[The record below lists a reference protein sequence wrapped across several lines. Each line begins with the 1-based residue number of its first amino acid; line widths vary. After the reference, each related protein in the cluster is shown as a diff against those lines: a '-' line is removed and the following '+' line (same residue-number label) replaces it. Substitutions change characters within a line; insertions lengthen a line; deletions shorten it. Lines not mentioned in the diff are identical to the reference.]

1 MKTRASFLI
10 AIVWAALMQ
19 SYATT
24 SAVPQPESPD
34 TTAGP
39 VSIQTGDASQH
50 SAAEGTTHQTNGV
63 KDLPRRHNKLSK
75 AKHLPLP
82 SHVRAFKTSTPINPR
97 QSGAVKSGIDGKRV
111 ETGTANKAIPVRSP
125 RISRTAAL
133 TGTGLRHLKPNQ
145 AIVSRMARSK
155 TATSGALNGSEMGRR
170 R

>member
-1 MKTRASFLI
+1 SAGHRDCGRHAAGPNHAALSGASPEGGVPGSQEWKRHNSGGAIEMKTRASFLI

-111 ETGTANKAIPVRSP
+111 ETGTANKAIPV
-125 RISRTAAL
+125 
-133 TGTGLRHLKPNQ
+133 
-145 AIVSRMARSK
+145 
-155 TATSGALNGSEMGRR
+155 
-170 R
+170 